1 MILLTRVV
9 RSAAKKSYSSP
20 IHWVIPEETTPISRS
35 ILLSSQNSTEEETGK
50 SGRITHSTY
59 IQ

>member
-9 RSAAKKSYSSP
+9 RSAAKKSYNSP
-20 IHWVIPEETTPISRS
+20 IHWVISEEMTPISRS